1 MNLKKFN
8 KYLKKVNSLNSIIT
22 DNEDLSTIELDLIKE
37 YVRKMYDSLID
48 DEEPIVKKAKKQ
60 KKIEIEEPIVAKKE
74 NYDKIVEEEKIPELK
89 EEVIEEKI
97 EKEEV
102 IEEVMPSNTHTTVFS
117 DELLEVFEEKESNE
131 LSEKLSLTPIKN
143 LTKAFSINER
153 IFTVREMFGGDN
165 EAFDKA
171 IKDLN
176 KLDSVEE
183 AKDYILDNLVEKY
196 DWDNSEMIKKLKHL
210 FKTVKRRYV

>member
-22 DNEDLSTIELDLIKE
+22 DNEDLSKIELDLIKE
-37 YVRKMYDSLID
+37 YIRKMYDSLID

-74 NYDKIVEEEKIPELK
+74 SDSKVVVEEEKIPEPK
-89 EEVIEEKI
+89 EEIIEEKI
-97 EKEEV
+97 EKKEVLEEV
-102 IEEVMPSNTHTTVFS
+102 IPSNTHTTVFS

-143 LTKAFSINER
+143 LTKAL
-153 IFTVREMFGGDN
+153 
-165 EAFDKA
+165 A
-171 IKDLN
+171 
-176 KLDSVEE
+176 
-183 AKDYILDNLVEKY
+183 
-196 DWDNSEMIKKLKHL
+196 
-210 FKTVKRRYV
+210 